1 MRLLHTSD
9 WHLGVAFHERPRL
22 EEQAAFLDWL
32 TETIE
37 RHEVDA
43 LVVAGDVFDT
53 ANPPAE
59 ALSLY
64 YRFLAGLSGL
74 RGTTRSGAPRKAIV
88 VGGNHDSPARL
99 DAPREVLSCLETT
112 VVGGYEPA
120 RASTRHGDA
129 AGMLV
134 PLADAAGQV
143 RVVVAA
149 VPFLHDYRLGVRG
162 FDASPAEQLASMH
175 ARFSEVYARLAERA
189 EAEFPGA
196 RLVAT
201 GHLTIL
207 AKAGANVTVEDAV
220 PVEINRVG
228 TLGAL
233 APSVFDPRYAY
244 VALGHIH
251 RGFAV
256 DDARRVYYS
265 GTPLQVSAVEGAS
278 SRRVLLVDVEA
289 AHVTVTPLPV
299 PQRRRLVALEG
310 SLEELRVTLPKVV
323 AGPDEL
329 PPYVSVEVTVEGQS
343 QRVEDEI
350 AAIVATAGAAAPLVV
365 AVTTRLVRKGDGAAL
380 HRDLPAVE
388 KLTPEDAFRYA
399 WQRKYGSEQEIPR
412 EVMQRFRALVEG
424 EVADLEAER

>member
-9 WHLGVAFHERPRL
+9 WHLGVAFHERPRI
-22 EEQAAFLDWL
+22 EEQAAFLGWL

-43 LVVAGDVFDT
+43 LIVAGDVFDT
-53 ANPPAE
+53 ANPPTE

-74 RGTTRSGAPRKAIV
+74 RGKTRAGGRRKAIV

-99 DAPREVLSCLETT
+99 DAPREVLSYLETT
-112 VVGGYEPA
+112 VVGGYDPA
-120 RASTRHGDA
+120 RAASSLGDA

-134 PLADAAGQV
+134 PLADSRGEV

-175 ARFSEVYARLAERA
+175 ARFAEVYTRLADRA

-196 RLVAT
+196 CLVAT

-207 AKAGANVTVEDAV
+207 AKAGSSVTVEDAI

-233 APSVFDPRYAY
+233 APSLFDPRFAY

-256 DDARRVYYS
+256 DDERRVHYS
-265 GTPLQVSAVEGAS
+265 GTPLQVSAVEGAT

-289 AHVTVTPLPV
+289 DGVTVTPLPV

-310 SLEELRVTLPKVV
+310 TLDELRVALPKVV
-323 AGPDEL
+323 PGPDEL
-329 PPYVSVEVTVEGQS
+329 PPYVSVEVRLEGQS

-350 AAIVATAGAAAPLVV
+350 ASIAATAGAAAPTVV
-365 AVTTRLVRKGDGAAL
+365 AVMTRLVRKGDGATS

-388 KLTPEDAFRYA
+388 RLTPEEAFRYA
-399 WQRKYGSEQEIPR
+399 WQRKYGPEREIPR
-412 EVMQRFRALVEG
+412 EVMQRFRSLVEG
-424 EVADLEAER
+424 EVTDAEVAP